1 MAPQSLKELA
11 VDFIKLERFD
21 GSSFKRWQKKMHF
34 LLAGLRVAYVLTTP
48 KPVAHENETIA
59 DTRTRMK
66 WEQDD
71 YICKGHICNA
81 MVDSLFD
88 IYHSKTTAK
97 DVWDALEAKY
107 LLEDATSKKF
117 LASKFMNY
125 RMVDARPI
133 VEQFNEI
140 LHILSQFGQH
150 NMKMDEEIAVSSIID
165 KLPPSWKEQRKIL
178 KHKKEEITVD

>member
-1 MAPQSLKELA
+1 
-11 VDFIKLERFD
+11 
-21 GSSFKRWQKKMHF
+21 MHF
-34 LLAGLRVAYVLTTP
+34 LIAGIKVAYVLTTP

-59 DTRTRMK
+59 ETRARMK

-88 IYHSKTTAK
+88 IYQSKSTAK
-97 DVWDALEAKY
+97 DVWDAFEAKY

-125 RMVDARPI
+125 RMVDARPV

-140 LHILSQFGQH
+140 LHILSQFSQH
-150 NMKMDEEIAVSSIID
+150 NMKMDEEIAISSIID
-165 KLPPSWKEQRKIL
+165 KLPPSWKDRKKIL
-178 KHKKEEITVD
+178 KHKKDEITVDQLGQHFQIEEELKIK